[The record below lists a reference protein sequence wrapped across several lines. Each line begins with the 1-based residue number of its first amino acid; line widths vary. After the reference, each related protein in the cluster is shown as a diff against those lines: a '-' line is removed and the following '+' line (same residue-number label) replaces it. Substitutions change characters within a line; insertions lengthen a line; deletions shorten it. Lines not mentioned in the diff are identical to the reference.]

1 MRLWT
6 PASFWQDTRPKHL
19 VLKQHR
25 QSSLPNRVPPQK
37 NGSCCGKR
45 FSKERIGPPAF
56 PRPGFSRPASGPEQ
70 GRLAGSLA
78 LVWVALPARFL
89 VEPGSLALAWLV
101 LPARFWVEP
110 GSLLLAWVA
119 LPARLLVEPASA
131 PPPWPERW
139 PAFWPTIQG
148 QAARP
153 QWQPSSP
160 PFSPPALL
168 A

>member
-6 PASFWQDTRPKHL
+6 PASFWQDTRPKRF

-25 QSSLPNRVPPQK
+25 QSSLPNRGPPQK
-37 NGSCCGKR
+37 KR
-45 FSKERIGPPAF
+45 ILLLPAF

-101 LPARFWVEP
+101 LTRSE
-110 GSLLLAWVA
+110 
-119 LPARLLVEPASA
+119 
-131 PPPWPERW
+131 ERRVGKECRSRW
-139 PAFWPTIQG
+139 
-148 QAARP
+148 
-153 QWQPSSP
+153 SP
-160 PFSPPALL
+160 YH
-168 A
+168 